1 MPTDELIA
9 APADPGG
16 ATYAGFESR
25 RRTTAPVT
33 GDR

>member
-9 APADPGG
+9 APADSGG
-16 ATYAGFESR
+16 ATYAGSESR
-25 RRTTAPVT
+25 RRTTAPAA